1 MPDFINLI
9 ERKIVDQLRAD
20 FPNCHVFGQYPEAT
34 DVKYPA
40 IILEIEGSGPFQKMM
55 GEKVSFG
62 SSDYTGEIYG
72 IIYILHVLID
82 RDSEI
87 TVEGEKYKQRRLMNY
102 LLLNI
107 ANTMTDIGT
116 TAKPWPVTVDVVEQ
130 EIQNWADVGYDPA
143 LELWGASVV
152 FMVAFQNYRS

>member
-1 MPDFINLI
+1 
-9 ERKIVDQLRAD
+9 
-20 FPNCHVFGQYPEAT
+20 
-34 DVKYPA
+34 
-40 IILEIEGSGPFQKMM
+40 MM

-107 ANTMTDIGT
+107 ANTMTDIGS

-152 FMVAFQNYRS
+152 FMIAFQNYRS